1 MIVGVRPRHLVLSS
15 ANKPPRVAQGAHE
28 IGGARCVP
36 NGRSKVLEV
45 PYEIKHDCARLGGV
59 FPAHPSCCSGAGVL
73 CVVSPYISQYLI
85 LAVAKMDNFWGPWTL
100 PKGRFVFDFLLSKP
114 EFDHQ
119 VKKEKNHQQFPHEL
133 FNQSKGGCGFEA
145 GGRVRHGP
153 LQYRYEEKRARTVP
167 FTAARFD
174 AGHALPCVYLN
185 ASKLPTKL
193 PFPPVQACHLC
204 QVPVGGL
211 AECSSSCDQCV

>member
-119 VKKEKNHQQFPHEL
+119 VKKEKIINNFPTNSSTRAKGVAASRLGDEL
-133 FNQSKGGCGFEA
+133 DMGLSSTGMRRRGRAQSPSQPRDLMPATHC
-145 GGRVRHGP
+145 
-153 LQYRYEEKRARTVP
+153 L
-167 FTAARFD
+167 
-174 AGHALPCVYLN
+174 
-185 ASKLPTKL
+185 
-193 PFPPVQACHLC
+193 ACT
-204 QVPVGGL
+204 
-211 AECSSSCDQCV
+211 